1 MVLGNL
7 SFKMFDFENH
17 KWDDL
22 AVIFGE
28 WGKDLQDLGCH
39 HWAVYKNKVFIM
51 AGGSRYKDEG
61 WGYTNLCW
69 KFDLVIGEL
78 EEIPSLEHKL

>member
-1 MVLGNL
+1 
-7 SFKMFDFENH
+7 MFDFENH

-22 AVIFGE
+22 AVNFGE

-51 AGGSRYKDEG
+51 AGGPRYKG
-61 WGYTNLCW
+61 
-69 KFDLVIGEL
+69 
-78 EEIPSLEHKL
+78 